1 MGKGTLIIV
10 LVSSMTA
17 SAMYLSRDE
26 GMFMSASETAEYE
39 AKVIARET
47 AHSGFNVLVGKV
59 KRDFENYRG
68 NYSDLTYGQAFYD
81 ISALEGE
88 NDEVVLTAVG
98 KFGNY
103 EYEISGSIFRS
114 SDRLLDALTI
124 DGALDGFTMS
134 GSGIVSGIDALQNG
148 KPGPG
153 PNVHAVLA
161 TGDEEYQVLL
171 AGGHGDRMQGLDGES
186 DVEDGSPEVDLDEL
200 ESAIRNYSG
209 SALVHSDGNASY
221 NNTTLGTRSNRKVV
235 KVEGDVVL
243 KGSTSGNGILY
254 ITGGNLLLQDEATW
268 TGLVFVNNPFGG
280 SHIIEDNGAIY
291 GAVVIRTGENSGEI
305 EYGFGE
311 DEEDEQDD
319 GCAVSEKSSKKH
331 SKKYSKKHSKKSSKK
346 SDKSS
351 CDSKKHSKKHSKKSS
366 KKSDKSDQSGS
377 NNFNGNNN
385 DKVYVCHA
393 PPGNIANKHSIS
405 VGSSS
410 SLSAHL
416 AHGDSEGICESD
428 VFTVEGDPML
438 VTIRNNGQIHFS
450 SAALRPLKDLLA
462 QIDLDENGFKVNA
475 VGEDQIKI
483 DDAVMI
489 KR

>member
-1 MGKGTLIIV
+1 
-10 LVSSMTA
+10 
-17 SAMYLSRDE
+17 MYLSRDE

-171 AGGHGDRMQGLDGES
+171 AGGHGDRMQGLDG
-186 DVEDGSPEVDLDEL
+186 
-200 ESAIRNYSG
+200 
-209 SALVHSDGNASY
+209 
-221 NNTTLGTRSNRKVV
+221 
-235 KVEGDVVL
+235 
-243 KGSTSGNGILY
+243 
-254 ITGGNLLLQDEATW
+254 
-268 TGLVFVNNPFGG
+268 
-280 SHIIEDNGAIY
+280 
-291 GAVVIRTGENSGEI
+291 
-305 EYGFGE
+305 
-311 DEEDEQDD
+311 
-319 GCAVSEKSSKKH
+319 
-331 SKKYSKKHSKKSSKK
+331 
-346 SDKSS
+346 
-351 CDSKKHSKKHSKKSS
+351 
-366 KKSDKSDQSGS
+366 
-377 NNFNGNNN
+377 
-385 DKVYVCHA
+385 
-393 PPGNIANKHSIS
+393 
-405 VGSSS
+405 
-410 SLSAHL
+410 
-416 AHGDSEGICESD
+416 
-428 VFTVEGDPML
+428 
-438 VTIRNNGQIHFS
+438 
-450 SAALRPLKDLLA
+450 
-462 QIDLDENGFKVNA
+462 
-475 VGEDQIKI
+475 
-483 DDAVMI
+483 
-489 KR
+489 